1 MTAKD
6 PQAVFDRLLTLG
18 RDNNL
23 GGTGDPVAVVVI
35 YPREAF
41 VKASWADDRDGVVKA
56 LMDAMGDEMSKVA
69 SDT

>member
-1 MTAKD
+1 MIQDAR
-6 PQAVFDRLLTLG
+6 PVFDRLLKVG

-23 GGTGDPVAVVVI
+23 GGTGEPVAVVVI

-56 LMDAMGDEMSKVA
+56 LLDAMGDEMSKA
-69 SDT
+69 IGDG